1 MQPQLQTSA
10 NSAVPLATDPPVSE
24 KQRRAMWAAASG
36 HSTLGIP
43 KKVGEEYV
51 GKDADVPTRA
61 AGVALV
67 APDGDLLFVRR
78 GAGDHAGTWAFPGGF
93 ARGDEDPT
101 AAAIRELEEELGF
114 LLNPLRI
121 RAYDQQTN
129 GLDYVTF
136 AADVDEKF
144 KPTLDAESTGYAW
157 ARPDDPPGK
166 LHPEVEKLLSTDM
179 EPDSKG
185 EFHLA
190 LQMPNV
196 VQKLAP
202 TNPNGVKPAQDE
214 DTKVRKASVNYGK
227 STGHDRC
234 GNCVHFRGGSCERV
248 AGDIDPGDWC
258 ELYSFAPPFA
268 AMDGNVFAFDR
279 ESVRQKDADDRLHL
293 TTTNI
298 SKANVC
304 PYLGKE
310 INEVMA
316 GEPGWK
322 ELQNDRIYQLLRHPE
337 EIRKAQDTFNNLPV
351 LDEHQPV
358 NAADHKPELVIGS
371 TGTDASFSHPYLSN
385 SMVIW
390 AKPAIDEIESGA
402 RKELSSAY
410 RYRADMTPG
419 NYEGADYDGV
429 MRDIVGNHVA
439 LVKAGRAGSD
449 VVVGDSAENIINYQ
463 TELDKMTKL
472 SRKAI
477 LVRGGLIGFLT
488 PKLAKDG
495 KLPDLTAILADV
507 TAKNFVEKK
516 PAIIE
521 GVTAALK
528 DVKLA
533 KDAGLNDMH
542 EFIDRLDKEQAG
554 DEEPEPT
561 QATVD
566 AELDSSDTNKA
577 ADEDEDEEKKRA
589 FDAEGL
595 KDFLKDKI
603 SEDNMKAL
611 DAYMAGDEPPEF
623 AGKPVRPGMDKRIPA
638 MDEKK
643 MADEIGKAVKA
654 AHDAATKT
662 QVEIRD
668 AEKAVRPYV
677 GELAVACDS
686 AEKVYRT
693 ALGILGV
700 KGIEGVHPSALSHL
714 LKMQPVPGAKKQSE
728 TTLAMDSSA
737 VASFHKRVP
746 SAARIGHL

>member
-1 MQPQLQTSA
+1 
-10 NSAVPLATDPPVSE
+10 
-24 KQRRAMWAAASG
+24 
-36 HSTLGIP
+36 
-43 KKVGEEYV
+43 
-51 GKDADVPTRA
+51 
-61 AGVALV
+61 
-67 APDGDLLFVRR
+67 
-78 GAGDHAGTWAFPGGF
+78 
-93 ARGDEDPT
+93 
-101 AAAIRELEEELGF
+101 
-114 LLNPLRI
+114 
-121 RAYDQQTN
+121 
-129 GLDYVTF
+129 
-136 AADVDEKF
+136 
-144 KPTLDAESTGYAW
+144 
-157 ARPDDPPGK
+157 
-166 LHPEVEKLLSTDM
+166 
-179 EPDSKG
+179 
-185 EFHLA
+185 
-190 LQMPNV
+190 
-196 VQKLAP
+196 
-202 TNPNGVKPAQDE
+202 
-214 DTKVRKASVNYGK
+214 
-227 STGHDRC
+227 
-234 GNCVHFRGGSCERV
+234 
-248 AGDIDPGDWC
+248 
-258 ELYSFAPPFA
+258 
-268 AMDGNVFAFDR
+268 MDGNVFAFDR

-521 GVTAALK
+521 GITAAFK

-566 AELDSSDTNKA
+566 AELDSNDTNKA